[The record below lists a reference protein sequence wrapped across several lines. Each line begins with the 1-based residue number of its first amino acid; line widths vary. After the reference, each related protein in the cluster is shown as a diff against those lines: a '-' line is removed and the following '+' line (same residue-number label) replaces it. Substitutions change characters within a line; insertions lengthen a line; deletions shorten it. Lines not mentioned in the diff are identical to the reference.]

1 MRYLHIFLL
10 FIIADLYSF
19 ALYAQEKMLILTP
32 SCFSDMVDTYIQ
44 SKPEMICTTLVC
56 DTMESTQIK
65 LRIDSLSHYFSADY
79 LLIIGDHELIP
90 SFPVQ
95 DGLSDIYYTCDS
107 NAHTN
112 IPVGRLPIQTA
123 KELNNIIYKN
133 SSTVISETI
142 TIASA
147 EKSALTDKYDW
158 ERMRDISAIL
168 SQKNIRTIGEY
179 FDGSREGLDAAGN
192 PAAYDIIT
200 AVNQGVDLV
209 LYAGHGDYSGW
220 NTGMLTQNQLQ
231 HLNNTRYPIVIAAAC
246 NNGHFAGRTCMAET
260 WLNSEYGAKAAIMS
274 SALCDWDANL
284 EALVY
289 ICNKL
294 PAQST
299 LGKLWLKMY
308 QYTTDSLHR
317 HTEAQT
323 WLLFG
328 DPSMPITLPDK
339 NGIKQMADDAICLY
353 PNPADEKI
361 FLHCDTI
368 PSSILIY
375 NHIGAVI
382 QHITPADTHIEIDIS
397 SWASGCYIVKID
409 EKIARF
415 CKQ

>member
-1 MRYLHIFLL
+1 MDFPTPDFILQAINQRLQHPMIGYTFGDTDYFTALTTWLKKRYHIT
-10 FIIADLYSF
+10 A
-19 ALYAQEKMLILTP
+19 
-32 SCFSDMVDTYIQ
+32 
-44 SKPEMICTTLVC
+44 
-56 DTMESTQIK
+56 
-65 LRIDSLSHYFSADY
+65 R
-79 LLIIGDHELIP
+79 
-90 SFPVQ
+90 
-95 DGLSDIYYTCDS
+95 
-107 NAHTN
+107 
-112 IPVGRLPIQTA
+112 A
-123 KELNNIIYKN
+123 KELHFIPGI
-133 SSTVISETI
+133 VAGISFFVQAFTTI

-158 ERMRDISAIL
+158 ERMRDISAVL

-294 PAQST
+294 PAQSKQRTQAT
-299 LGKLWLKMY
+299 L
-308 QYTTDSLHR
+308 H
-317 HTEAQT
+317 
-323 WLLFG
+323 
-328 DPSMPITLPDK
+328 
-339 NGIKQMADDAICLY
+339 
-353 PNPADEKI
+353 
-361 FLHCDTI
+361 
-368 PSSILIY
+368 
-375 NHIGAVI
+375 
-382 QHITPADTHIEIDIS
+382 
-397 SWASGCYIVKID
+397 
-409 EKIARF
+409 
-415 CKQ
+415 